1 VTGGQPARV
10 VWPATGDAEPPR
22 GHCYG
27 AAVWLLGRH
36 QMLAEL
42 AARIPGVITVDDD
55 GPDVDLD
62 ALADAV
68 CGYDTHTTACDD
80 YQRRHRP
87 PAGDHAYTR
96 WQAAGPQPTG
106 AVYAVAVMS
115 GSEQARLRLLATFAG
130 VRVPLRAGDFASF
143 DGEGSRLLADWCR
156 AVQAQ

>member
-1 VTGGQPARV
+1 VTGGQAGRI
-10 VWPATGDAEPPR
+10 VWPATHGQEPPR

-27 AAVWLLGRH
+27 AAIWLLGRH

-42 AARIPGVITVDDD
+42 AARIPGVIDADD
-55 GPDVDLD
+55 GGPGIDLD
-62 ALADAV
+62 ALAEAV
-68 CGYDTHTTACDD
+68 SGYDTHTAACDE

-96 WQAAGPQPTG
+96 WQAAGPQATP
-106 AVYAVAVMS
+106 AVQAVAVMS
-115 GSEQARLRLLATFAG
+115 CSEQTRLRLLATFAA

-143 DGEGSRLLADWCR
+143 DGEGSRLLADWCQ